1 METKIA
7 VSESVSLRPP
17 PYTHCRYVANMLKYI
32 VHKEDTTSM
41 FKSLECAPAQPS
53 ALGRPPL
60 ATRHSPLA
68 KMTCCMCAQPR
79 RGRRAAGA
87 GDLAHG
93 W

>member
-1 METKIA
+1 MPCAAWHCPQGRGPSAAARGARQPKIA

-60 ATRHSPLA
+60 ATRHSP
-68 KMTCCMCAQPR
+68 K
-79 RGRRAAGA
+79 
-87 GDLAHG
+87 
-93 W
+93 